1 MARAVAAGVVAWL
14 ETNVFAVLKRPG
26 SRQKRVTAAG
36 EQLRIF
42 YAEGTKSC
50 LLDMLSIPSG
60 GTELAAGLKGALQ
73 AWQKAFA
80 DIAQQSG
87 FGPSEAK
94 RGAEEA
100 IMKVEGSLVLSR
112 VLGDSKP
119 FHRVMDELRSTL
131 IRSS

>member
-1 MARAVAAGVVAWL
+1 MARAAAAGVVAWL
-14 ETNVFAVLKRPG
+14 ETNVFAVLKQPG
-26 SRQKRVTAAG
+26 SPQKRVKAAA
-36 EQLRIF
+36 EQLRLF

-50 LLDMLSIPSG
+50 VLEMLSIPSG

-80 DIAQQSG
+80 DIAQESG
-87 FGPSEAK
+87 FSPSEAK
-94 RGAEEA
+94 RRAEEA
-100 IMKVEGSLVLSR
+100 IMKIEGSLVLSR

-119 FHRVMDELRSTL
+119 FHRAIDELTSTL